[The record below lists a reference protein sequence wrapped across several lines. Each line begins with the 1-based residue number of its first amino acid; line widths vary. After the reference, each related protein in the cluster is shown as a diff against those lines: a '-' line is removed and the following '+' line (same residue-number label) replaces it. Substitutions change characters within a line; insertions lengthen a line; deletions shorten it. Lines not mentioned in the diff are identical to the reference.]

1 MSINGSSTNGTI
13 LIDLMEEAVYIIS
26 IVATSLH
33 FYSDSVMVDT
43 IELGKNRTSPFNDV
57 LLLPSLLLPVPL
69 PNDPVVDIVTTVDSI
84 TITWTTSPTV
94 TSAVVSWKV
103 SGGSTARAVHHTN
116 SGNSGLLILSNT
128 YTITE
133 LMSGTKYDITV
144 TVINAAGNKSTSFTL
159 STVEGNSYSR

>member
-1 MSINGSSTNGTI
+1 MMCYILSS
-13 LIDLMEEAVYIIS
+13 LC
-26 IVATSLH
+26 
-33 FYSDSVMVDT
+33 
-43 IELGKNRTSPFNDV
+43 
-57 LLLPSLLLPVPL
+57 PSVPL
-69 PNDPVVDIVTTVDSI
+69 PDKPVVEMEDIVTRVDSI

-103 SGGSTARAVHHTN
+103 SGGSTARTVHHTN
-116 SGNSGLLILSNT
+116 SGNSDLLIGSNT